1 MKLEKFEVTV
11 NKWGN
16 YKKGDVL
23 DMHQS
28 TGKACFKFVKPYK
41 KEAKKANK

>member
-1 MKLEKFEVTV
+1 MKFEVII

-23 DMHQS
+23 DMHPT
-28 TGKACFKFVKPYK
+28 TGKACSNVVKPFKEK
-41 KEAKKANK
+41 KQKSNK